1 MPADDKLLEVQ
12 GDTPHIYLDRPP
24 ADAAN
29 LIPSTNCRP
38 PMYRN
43 PYCNR
48 VDTHWYTM
56 DKAILQITENPLNER
71 TFRTHQDGL
80 ERAQANS

>member
-1 MPADDKLLEVQ
+1 MKPFCLALAEEGGTVVV
-12 GDTPHIYLDRPP
+12 T

-38 PMYRN
+38 RMYCN

-48 VDTHWYTM
+48 ADTHWYTM
-56 DKAILQITENPLNER
+56 DKVMPPD
-71 TFRTHQDGL
+71 HQKPPK
-80 ERAQANS
+80 QAELPDA